1 MKFLHRFCATE
12 IRILLKKI
20 EEDYDSMRDNS
31 VWYHLLQNQR
41 HMTRIEKFCVNRAGK
56 KARKTHERNKYLAA
70 IISQQLNPKDYDL
83 AVDGFVDTAKY
94 NLTATQQQ
102 LYNQSIAA
110 QQAHAMKNA
119 MVTGNGIVRITPT
132 KL

>member
-41 HMTRIEKFCVNRAGK
+41 HMTRVEKFCVNRAGK
-56 KARKTHERNKYLAA
+56 KARKIHERNKYLAA
-70 IISQQLNPKDYDL
+70 IISQRLNPKDYDL
-83 AVDGFVDTAKY
+83 AAEGYIADTARY
-94 NLTATQQQ
+94 MTATQQY
-102 LYNQSIAA
+102 LQSKTAA
-110 QQAHAMKNA
+110 QQAQAMQSA
-119 MVTGNGIVRITPT
+119 MLTGNGIVRITPT